1 MKARIGVI
9 GIVIEDRVK
18 SAGKVNDILSN
29 YGEIIIGR
37 MGIPAREYGISVI
50 SLIVKGSSDQIGAM
64 TGQLG
69 NLPGVSLKSALTKK
83 EVE

>member
-1 MKARIGVI
+1 MKARIGVV
-9 GIVIEDRVK
+9 GIVIENRTK
-18 SAGKVNDILSN
+18 IAGKINDILSN

-69 NLPGVSLKSALTKK
+69 NLPGVTLKSALTKK